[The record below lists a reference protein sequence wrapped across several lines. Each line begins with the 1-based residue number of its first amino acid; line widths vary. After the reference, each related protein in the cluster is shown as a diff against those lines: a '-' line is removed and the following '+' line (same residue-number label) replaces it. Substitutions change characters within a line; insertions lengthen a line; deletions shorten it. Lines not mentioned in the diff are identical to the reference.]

1 MEHYDHVIST
11 LPLSVLARCIPDVPA
26 PILDAASR
34 LTARSTVLVYLDI
47 RGSQCFPELWRFVY
61 DARYRMGRVAKR
73 LPLVAGRLETTGA
86 TGSDRAL
93 CRVLVHTCDD
103 ATWAEPDDT
112 VASVCELELRASGL
126 LPADARVDA
135 HQIRRVAN
143 THPVP
148 AVDSIPAVRKLRD
161 YFANVAMLDVVG
173 RHAVHGTSDVADNLQ
188 AGAESA
194 RTVMD
199 ALRRS

>member
-1 MEHYDHVIST
+1 MERYDHVIST

-61 DARYRMGRVAKR
+61 DARYRMGRVANVARWWPAASKR
-73 LPLVAGRLETTGA
+73 PAPP
-86 TGSDRAL
+86 DRTVL
-93 CRVLVHTCDD
+93 CAEFWCTRDD

-112 VASVCELELRASGL
+112 VASVCEQELRASGL

-135 HQIRRVAN
+135 HHIRRVAN

-161 YFANVAMLDVVG
+161 YFANVAVLDVVG